1 RKMKLTL
8 KNQLAACL
16 AERRIRQSQL
26 AYRLK
31 MSPAYV
37 CRVCGGKIRPSLESA
52 IRIAR
57 YFGKPV
63 EEIFQLVDEN
73 AKPNNFPASLGSVG
87 ELTMNKAGT
96 MKG

>member
-1 RKMKLTL
+1 MKFKLN
-8 KNQLAACL
+8 NQLAECL
-16 AERRIRQSQL
+16 AERQIRQSQL

-31 MSPAYV
+31 VSPAYV
-37 CRVCGGKIRPSLESA
+37 CRVIKGDMRPSLESA

-63 EEIFQLVDEN
+63 EGIFQLVEE
-73 AKPNNFPASLGSVG
+73 KTKQCNFPASLGSVG
-87 ELTMNKAGT
+87 EQTKREAGT